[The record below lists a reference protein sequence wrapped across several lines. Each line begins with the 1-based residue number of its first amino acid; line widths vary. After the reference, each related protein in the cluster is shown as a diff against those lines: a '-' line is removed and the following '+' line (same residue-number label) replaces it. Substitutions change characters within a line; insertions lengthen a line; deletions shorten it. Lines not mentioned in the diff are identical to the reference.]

1 MGNNKYPS
9 KRHLAQK
16 RKRTQRT
23 WLFLTIG
30 GIFLLAAAFLV
41 FRGNQNTQ
49 SLAAI
54 EVNGAPSLKVDREQV
69 DLGNVQLGQT
79 VEVTFRVTN
88 VGDQPLRFSEQPYI
102 EVLEGC

>member
-1 MGNNKYPS
+1 
-9 KRHLAQK
+9 
-16 RKRTQRT
+16 
-23 WLFLTIG
+23 LFLALG
-30 GIFLLAAAFLV
+30 GSLLIALAFLV

-54 EVNGAPSLKVDREQV
+54 AVNGAPSLKVDREQV

-79 VEVTFRVTN
+79 VEVSFRVTN
-88 VGDQPLRFSEQPYI
+88 VGDQTLRFSEPPYI

>member
-16 RKRTQRT
+16 RKRAQRA
-23 WLFLTIG
+23 W
-30 GIFLLAAAFLV
+30 IFLALGGTFLIVIAFLV
-41 FRGNQNTQ
+41 FRGNHNTQ
-49 SLAAI
+49 SLATI

-79 VEVTFRVTN
+79 VEVSFRVTN
-88 VGDQPLRFSEQPYI
+88 VGDKPLRFSEQPYI